1 MFGQND
7 TTIDGLVDW
16 VEVRLVGEIL
26 LDLKGIVVVIGVF
39 MIRLMP
45 TCQRDSSTPV
55 FLSFIVT
62 CNNIYKR
69 IPCRKKYVL

>member
-26 LDLKGIVVVIGVF
+26 LDLKGIMVVEAYLLQKE
-39 MIRLMP
+39 R
-45 TCQRDSSTPV
+45 R
-55 FLSFIVT
+55 
-62 CNNIYKR
+62 
-69 IPCRKKYVL
+69 